1 MPDHDVNELIEQHL
15 EYVRKLAREIHRKL
29 PERAIYDDIVG
40 YGELG
45 LVEAAQKFDPHAGAA
60 FTTFAYYRIRGAI
73 FDGIRKMSWLPP
85 RVRKQVTQDSGLDQ
99 VGQSVADQGVDPNGD
114 PEKLAG
120 QFHEVVERL
129 GAVLLVTDL
138 SDDDGDDGS
147 LDPADTADPIAPLA
161 TKEIHAKVGA
171 ALAALPD
178 DHRQLIDLF
187 YFKQKSMTDIA
198 ADLGVHKAT
207 ISRLHGK
214 AIAAL
219 QEALIDET

>member
-1 MPDHDVNELIEQHL
+1 MQDVDTLIEQHR

-29 PERAIYDDIVG
+29 PERAIFDDLVG

-60 FTTFAYYRIRGAI
+60 FTTFAYYRIRGSI

-85 RVRKQVTQDSGLDQ
+85 RVRKQVTQDAGADQ
-99 VGQSVADQGVDPNGD
+99 VSQSVAESGIDPNAE
-114 PEKLAG
+114 PEALAG
-120 QFHEVVERL
+120 QFHEVVQRL
-129 GAVLLVTDL
+129 GAVFLVTDL
-138 SDDDGDDGS
+138 SPDDEDDSS
-147 LDPADTADPIAPLA
+147 LDPAAPGSEDPGQPLA
-161 TKEIHAKVGA
+161 TREIHAKVGRV
-171 ALAALPD
+171 LAELPAEQM
-178 DHRQLIDLF
+178 QLIDLF

-198 ADLGVHKAT
+198 AELGVHKAT

-219 QEALIDET
+219 QEALAGET